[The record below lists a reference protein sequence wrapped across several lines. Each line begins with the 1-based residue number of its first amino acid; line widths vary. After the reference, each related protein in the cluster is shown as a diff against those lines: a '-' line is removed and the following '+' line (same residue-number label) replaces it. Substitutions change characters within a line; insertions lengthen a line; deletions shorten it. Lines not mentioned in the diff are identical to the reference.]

1 MTTYKIYV
9 ETPLG
14 RQLLTTKIS
23 IQEAIRTTDNIIN
36 SKPNTNLMVIKHIN
50 ELDMDEVILIYHGM
64 MDRYIKDREELLL
77 EDEVNTRNA
86 LEYWSKVRVRK

>member
-64 MDRYIKDREELLL
+64 IDRYAKDREELLL
-77 EDEVNTRNA
+77 EDDINTRNA
-86 LEYWSKVRVRK
+86 IEYWSKVRVRK